1 MKKQFILI
9 QQLENHEI
17 NEQFHIWQPPIDIFE
32 SRDKFIVKA
41 EIAGMEGKGFD
52 INFFH
57 GVLSICGYRPRTM
70 HEGSCHRME
79 IPFGK
84 FIINTN
90 IPGQIDKSNIEAFY
104 ENGFLTINLPKKRP
118 VAIEITEE

>member
-32 SRDKFIVKA
+32 SKDKFIVKA

-52 INFFH
+52 EKDFLRISGDKRRFSFEKYA
-57 GVLSICGYRPRTM
+57 IGYL
-70 HEGSCHRME
+70 
-79 IPFGK
+79 
-84 FIINTN
+84 N
-90 IPGQIDKSNIEAFY
+90 ISSTRRNAMNDAS
-104 ENGFLTINLPKKRP
+104 
-118 VAIEITEE
+118 